1 VRTQSEHDSQLLSE
15 LGEVLLEVERLRR
28 RTQEAERRDLETSEE
43 LQVTSRVN
51 ISIKTREAGY

>member
-1 VRTQSEHDSQLLSE
+1 MRTQSEHDSQLLSE